1 MAKKERIPDNNQLY
15 EQLKG
20 LRDKLAPK
28 DLTQNNANQK
38 SENSSK
44 DPIIK
49 TATGYIHPKR
59 QHFVNKNKRQKYKPK
74 EKIDFYS
81 NAGPIVTRTVRE
93 EVKKE
98 VQTQTPR
105 IAPVNQDAI
114 KLEISKFPNPPIK
127 FSWVKNERNFN
138 YKFDFSLGEK
148 FQPSALSDKEDRE
161 MTIGMDFGTSSTKI
175 TIRDIQGNSSFAI
188 PFSNNK
194 DIHAYLLPTKIFF
207 NNDKFSFKN
216 EGREV
221 TNLKIKVLTDEVNDF
236 DIFAVI
242 SYMSLVIRHARS
254 HFFKN
259 YDKNYRGQRFLW
271 RLNVGIPAR
280 TVQKFEIKDRYIHLA
295 RAAII
300 CSYGKN
306 DFISIDE
313 AKKAFALSEQNQIIN
328 EFKKLPDQI
337 KISFDSNSSN
347 FLEEGVG
354 LYPEIMAQIHGYV
367 HSNEWNQQSNPHIL
381 MIDIGAGT
389 LDLSLCGVRQDEE
402 YELNYYPLACLVEGL
417 GVSNLVRHRENSML
431 DSANNMKSEDQDL
444 ILETLSCL
452 DNINY
457 GEIDVPSNFEEML
470 EGFEF
475 ADKQTNEYIDK
486 KFKSRIQSAIWSQ
499 TVLKASE
506 GSMPGDTTWKPLPV
520 FICGGGS
527 RMSFY
532 NNLISDYEKVT
543 TAKARFSV
551 RKVPQPAD
559 FYAFDAKDDY
569 DRLSVAY
576 GLGFWNLGNFISNF
590 EKPKIN
596 VDGEDSP
603 KWSNNFI
610 SKDMT

>member
-1 MAKKERIPDNNQLY
+1 MAKKEKIPDNNQLY

-20 LRDKLAPK
+20 LRDKLSPK
-28 DLTQNNANQK
+28 DATQNNVKQK
-38 SENSSK
+38 SESYSK
-44 DPIIK
+44 DSIIH
-49 TATGYIHPKR
+49 TPTGYIHPKR
-59 QHFVNKNKRQKYKPK
+59 QNFVNKNKRQKYKPK

-81 NAGPIVTRTVRE
+81 NEGPIVTRTFRE
-93 EVKKE
+93 EKKE
-98 VQTQTPR
+98 VITQVSRITPL
-105 IAPVNQDAI
+105 NQESI
-114 KLEISKFPNPPIK
+114 KVEISKFPNPPIK

-148 FQPSALSDKEDRE
+148 FQPSAQSDKEDRD

-188 PFSNNK
+188 PFSDSK

-207 NNDKFSFKN
+207 DNDKFSLKN
-216 EGREV
+216 EGIEC
-221 TNLKIKVLTDEVNDF
+221 TNLKIKVLTDEANDF

-259 YDKNYRGQRFLW
+259 YDKNYKGQRFLW

-280 TVQKFEIKDRYIHLA
+280 TVQKFEIKDRYIRLS

-313 AKKAFALSEQNQIIN
+313 AKKAFALSDQNQIIN

-337 KISFDSNSSN
+337 KISFDNNSSN

-381 MIDIGAGT
+381 MIDVGAGT
-389 LDLSLCGVRQDEE
+389 LDLSLCGVRQDDQ
-402 YELNYYPLACLVEGL
+402 YEFNYYPLACLVEGL
-417 GVSNLVRHRENSML
+417 GVSNLVRHRENFML
-431 DSANNMKSEDQDL
+431 DSTNDMKREHQDL

-452 DNINY
+452 DHINY
-457 GEIDVPSNFEEML
+457 GEIDVPSSFEKML

-475 ADKQTNEYIDK
+475 TNKQTNEYIDK
-486 KFKSRIQSAIWSQ
+486 SFKRRIQSAIWSQ

-506 GSMPGDTTWKPLPV
+506 GSIPGDTTWKPLPV

-527 RMSFY
+527 RMPFY
-532 NNLISDYEKVT
+532 NILISEYEKVT
-543 TAKARFSV
+543 DTKVRFSI
-551 RKVPQPAD
+551 RKVPQPSD
-559 FYAFDAKDDY
+559 LYNFEEKNDY

-576 GLGFWNLGNFISNF
+576 GLGFWNLGNFISSF

-596 VDGEDSP
+596 IEGEDSP
-603 KWSNNFI
+603 KWSDNFI